1 LVHGIYE
8 RADFEAPT
16 ASTLRP
22 LVAQC
27 LSEFGGDVSWEA
39 ALADAVFDSLTVQL
53 SAAGGELPRLGVVSR
68 AKRLNELEFVFPVGA
83 AAEQGALAPHNLGE
97 LLAKHARD
105 ADERAY
111 ADQLSRLRFSP
122 LRGFLRGF
130 IDLAL
135 EHEGRYYVLDY
146 KSNRLGETVADYQ
159 RPRMLAE
166 MRRHHYVLQY
176 LLYSVALHRYL
187 SLRLPGYDYDEH
199 FGGVYYLFIR
209 GMSAQHPPASGVLFE
224 RPARALIEELSAC
237 LRSTSTKE
245 AS

>member
-1 LVHGIYE
+1 LG
-8 RADFEAPT
+8 
-16 ASTLRP
+16 
-22 LVAQC
+22 
-27 LSEFGGDVSWEA
+27 
-39 ALADAVFDSLTVQL
+39 VQL
-53 SAAGGELPRLGVVSR
+53 SAAGGELPRLAVVSHD
-68 AKRLNELEFVFPVGA
+68 KRLNELEFVFPVA
-83 AAEQGALAPHNLGE
+83 DSAEQGALSPQNLGE

-105 ADERAY
+105 ADEHAY
-111 ADQLSRLRFSP
+111 ADQLTRLRFLP

-159 RPRMLAE
+159 RPRMLSE

-176 LLYSVALHRYL
+176 LLYTVALHRYL
-187 SLRLPGYDYDEH
+187 ELRLPGYDYDRN

-209 GMSAQHPPASGVLFE
+209 GMSTVHPPGSGVLYE
-224 RPARALIEELSAC
+224 HPPRALIEELSAS
-237 LRSTSTKE
+237 LHNPGA